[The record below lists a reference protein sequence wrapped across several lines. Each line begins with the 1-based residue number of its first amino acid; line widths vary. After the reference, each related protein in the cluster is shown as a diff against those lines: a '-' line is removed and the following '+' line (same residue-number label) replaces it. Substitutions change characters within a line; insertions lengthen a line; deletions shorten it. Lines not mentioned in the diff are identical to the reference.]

1 MEPVHIKEEVIEQEC
16 FDSPVSTERLSVQ
29 VKEAPPEPGSH
40 TPGLKREPIEHDSAS
55 FAEDVTELGSVQV
68 IEEIPQLGSDLCKEE
83 DSDDMYTD
91 GEDEGTVPFLMH
103 NPQMETGPVRIRRLT
118 EDLDRPVSS
127 TAAIAALIADQDY
140 DLFPCF
146 QCKRPVTGKQC
157 SQKGVKKR
165 GGSKYEDMLLGA
177 RSANARQP
185 SLASQELTLPSEGA
199 KIRNLRSARLSHT
212 CRECGKSFGH
222 SDTLRLHQLVHKV
235 EGMHDCA
242 ACGKSL
248 EKGSLKKTPAKLN
261 KGRRHQ
267 CTEWR
272 V

>member
-1 MEPVHIKEEVIEQEC
+1 MWVIGTFC
-16 FDSPVSTERLSVQ
+16 
-29 VKEAPPEPGSH
+29 K
-40 TPGLKREPIEHDSAS
+40 KIE
-55 FAEDVTELGSVQV
+55 
-68 IEEIPQLGSDLCKEE
+68 
-83 DSDDMYTD
+83 
-91 GEDEGTVPFLMH
+91 
-103 NPQMETGPVRIRRLT
+103 
-118 EDLDRPVSS
+118 VSS
-127 TAAIAALIADQDY
+127 YLTLFVFLPWVVAVIADQDY

-165 GGSKYEDMLLGA
+165 GRSKYADILLGA
-177 RSANARQP
+177 RSANTRQP

-212 CRECGKSFGH
+212 CQECGKSFGH

-261 KGRRHQ
+261 KGGRHQ

-272 V
+272 AWMNQIMLSSTGMPTNLITALHAGQNSAVWNL